1 MSDSDSDEYDRA
13 YKNKLRTILPKA
25 IDSGDESASSASR
38 TTIAMSKKNT
48 APWIIKN
55 TLKRQAQLR
64 EEELKKQ
71 EKIRQEQEKIRQE
84 QEKIRQ
90 EELKKQEKIRQEQEK
105 IRLKQRMK
113 DEEMWNK
120 AKDKL
125 KTADHSIQPGK
136 QPHNKYNETFL
147 PENSQPPR
155 FKPTLSLPGVYRQK
169 LEWYLPPSPLGR
181 GGRVKTRR
189 RHKYKKSFTKR
200 ILQRRSKLT
209 KARRRNGDK

>member
-1 MSDSDSDEYDRA
+1 
-13 YKNKLRTILPKA
+13 
-25 IDSGDESASSASR
+25 
-38 TTIAMSKKNT
+38 
-48 APWIIKN
+48 
-55 TLKRQAQLR
+55 
-64 EEELKKQ
+64 
-71 EKIRQEQEKIRQE
+71 
-84 QEKIRQ
+84 
-90 EELKKQEKIRQEQEK
+90 
-105 IRLKQRMK
+105 MK